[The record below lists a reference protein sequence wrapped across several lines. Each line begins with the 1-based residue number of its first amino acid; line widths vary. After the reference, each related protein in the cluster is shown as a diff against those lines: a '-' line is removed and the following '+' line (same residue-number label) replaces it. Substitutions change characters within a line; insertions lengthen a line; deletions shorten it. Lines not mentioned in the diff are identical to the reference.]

1 MYVYV
6 IRHGESET
14 NLGKRLTGWFDTPL
28 TDKGRN
34 DAKKAGLVIKD
45 VKFDKIFVSDLARAR
60 ETAKI
65 ALPGYEYE
73 ISKLVKEIN
82 VGSLAN
88 TKHSDIPPE
97 IKQRTSQIGYSEF
110 GGESREEFKIRI
122 SQFMKQ
128 LEELESLG
136 HKNIAVFSHA
146 GWMCAMM
153 DLVFG
158 LYLPRKK
165 IYCGNC
171 AIAIYN
177 FDGDWQLHSLINHI
191 N

>member
-28 TDKGRN
+28 TDKGRS
-34 DAKKAGLVIKD
+34 DAKKAGLFLKD
-45 VKFDKIFVSDLARAR
+45 VVFDKIFASDLVRAK
-60 ETAKI
+60 ETAEI
-65 ALPGYEYE
+65 ALPGCQYE

-88 TKHSDIPPE
+88 TKHSDIPIE
-97 IKQRTSQIGYSEF
+97 TKQRTSQIGYQEF
-110 GGESREEFKIRI
+110 GGESRDEFKARI
-122 SQFMKQ
+122 LQFMKQ
-128 LEELESLG
+128 LESSNY
-136 HKNIAVFSHA
+136 KNVAVFSHA

-153 DLVFG
+153 DLVVG

-171 AIAIYN
+171 AIAVYK

-191 N
+191 D